1 MVWVDLSSENLKQKA
16 ANFLEVF
23 EKIRMTSRPHYN
35 TRKNVLL
42 PLLWSTFIENF
53 FLFF

>member
-1 MVWVDLSSENLKQKA
+1 MVRAVLSSENLKQKL

-35 TRKNVLL
+35 TRKKMCFQRNGVLSL
-42 PLLWSTFIENF
+42 KKNILEN
-53 FLFF
+53 